1 MLARIA
7 PLGFIL
13 LWSSAFIA
21 VRAGLVDVTA
31 LYYLFLRFALAGAT
45 LALAM
50 LALRQSW
57 RPLAGRWYHL
67 AFAGALMNTVYLSA
81 AYYALARVS
90 GAIIA
95 LIGALNPLLTAL
107 LAGPVLGERFS
118 RRQWLGIALGVLGV
132 AMVVGVRASEGA
144 AEFVPMLVSAVG
156 ILALVA
162 GTLYHGR
169 YGRGVPLLPANA
181 VQMSAAALT
190 AGVLML
196 VLETPHADW
205 TPSAIG
211 WLLWLTFA
219 VSIGGMGLFLYMMKT
234 GTAGKVA
241 ANFYLTPGV
250 TAVMGWLMLGETL
263 SPLAVVGL
271 LVASAGVWLVQS
283 SR

>member
-1 MLARIA
+1 MIARLA

-21 VRAGLVDVTA
+21 VRAGLQDVSE
-31 LYYLFLRFALAGAT
+31 LYYLFLRFALAAVVL
-45 LALAM
+45 LALM
-50 LALRQSW
+50 LGLRQSW
-57 RPLAGRWYHL
+57 RPLAGRWHHL
-67 AFAGALMNTVYLSA
+67 ALAGALMNAVYLSA
-81 AYYALARVS
+81 AYYALARVN

-107 LAGPVLGERFS
+107 LAGPVLGERFTA
-118 RRQWLGIALGVLGV
+118 RQWLGVALGMLGV
-132 AMVVGVRASEGA
+132 ALVVGVRASEST
-144 AEFVPMLVSAVG
+144 AELQPMLVAAAG

-169 YGRGVPLLPANA
+169 YSRGVPLLPANS
-181 VQMSAAALT
+181 VQMGAAALT
-190 AGVLML
+190 AGTFML
-196 VLETPHADW
+196 LLETPHATW
-205 TPSAIG
+205 TPSALG

-219 VSIGGMGLFLYMMKT
+219 VSIGGMGLFLYMMRT
-234 GTAGKVA
+234 GTAGQVA

-250 TAVMGWLMLGETL
+250 TAVMSWLMLGETL
-263 SPLAVVGL
+263 SPLALAGL